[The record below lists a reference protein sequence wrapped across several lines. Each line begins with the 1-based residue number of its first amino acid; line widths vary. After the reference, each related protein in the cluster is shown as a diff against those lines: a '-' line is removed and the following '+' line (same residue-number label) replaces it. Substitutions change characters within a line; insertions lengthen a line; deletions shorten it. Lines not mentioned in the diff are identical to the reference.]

1 MRKAL
6 IAVLGVA
13 VVLAAV
19 LFLFRRGDRE
29 DVPRNFAHMPSVLAD
44 APSAIAAEILSKQGV
59 TPVPFLTGP
68 ETAQALMAGGAFTAS
83 FAELP
88 FLLASVNRQDLRVI
102 AVITSANSMGVL
114 ANRSSGIQ
122 SSTDLAGKKVGFP
135 QGTSATYVFESYF
148 AQQGNLDRITPV
160 NLPPPQLQPAMLRGD
175 IQAMVIWQPFLE
187 RAKRERPDDYFY
199 LPGSQEA
206 FRVIMLVVSTQATI
220 DRDPKGIELIL
231 KGLIQAE
238 NALSSGSPEV
248 MARLRELTNLDGDT
262 LQSILPLFRFK
273 VVLDGEIIQTW
284 KQLAVWANNKGMAPA
299 EVLQR
304 NWIEYIHTDALRR
317 IDSSRVKL

>member
-1 MRKAL
+1 MKKTV
-6 IAVLGVA
+6 IVVFGIT

-19 LFLFRRGDRE
+19 LFLFWQGNRV
-29 DVPRNFAHMPSVLAD
+29 DVSRHFAHMPSVLAD
-44 APSAIAAEILSKQGV
+44 APSSIAADILSKQGV

-102 AVITSANSMGVL
+102 AVTTSANSLGIL

-122 SSTDLAGKKVGFP
+122 APVDLAGKHVGFP
-135 QGTSATYVFESYF
+135 QGTSAQYLFEAYF
-148 AQQGNLDRITPV
+148 AKQGNLDSITPV
-160 NLPPPQLQPAMLRGD
+160 NLPPPQLQPAMIRGD

-187 RAKRERPDDYFY
+187 RAKRERPDDFFY

-206 FRVIMLVVSTQATI
+206 FRVIMLVVSTQANI
-220 DRDPKGIELIL
+220 DRDPEGIELVL
-231 KGLIQAE
+231 RGLIQAE
-238 NALSSGSPEV
+238 DALASGSSEV
-248 MARLRELTNLDGDT
+248 MKRLQELTNLDGDT
-262 LQSILPLFRFK
+262 LESILPLFRFK
-273 VVLDGEIIQTW
+273 VVLDDEIIQTW
-284 KQLAVWANNKGMAPA
+284 KKLAVWANAKGMAPA

-304 NWIEYIHTDALRR
+304 NWSEYIHTDALRR
-317 IDSSRVKL
+317 IDARRVKL